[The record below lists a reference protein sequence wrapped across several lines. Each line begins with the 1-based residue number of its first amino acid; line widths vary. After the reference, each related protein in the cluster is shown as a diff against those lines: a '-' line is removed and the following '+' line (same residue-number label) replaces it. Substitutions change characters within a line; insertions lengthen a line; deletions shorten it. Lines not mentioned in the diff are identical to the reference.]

1 MSEINLFHELCV
13 TVLDERE
20 QRPPIEVSQLV
31 GISLAEMKLYD
42 IADQTT
48 INRALKK
55 LGAEREKLKK
65 EIKENGVT

>member
-20 QRPPIEVSQLV
+20 ARFPVEVSQLV
-31 GISLAEMKLYD
+31 GISFAERKLYD

-48 INRALKK
+48 IDRVLKK
-55 LGAEREKLKK
+55 LGAEREKLKL
-65 EIKENGVT
+65 EIKE